1 MHLTGKAVV
10 GMACIAAISQFGGFM
25 AWYRGMAL
33 IGVPKASQLQV
44 A

>member
-1 MHLTGKAVV
+1 
-10 GMACIAAISQFGGFM
+10 MACIAAISQFGGFM